1 MSRSHLA
8 GREPRERSST
18 AKKARSNVA
27 HSPVVTRRR
36 LGTELRRLR
45 VVSGKTI
52 EQAADELECSAA
64 KISRLE
70 TGRGVPKQRDVRDLL
85 RLYGVGPDEV
95 VHEEMLE
102 LASEGQSQGWWNDFK
117 DLDDDKLPEHIGR
130 YIALEQG
137 ASVIQ
142 GFEGDFVHGLLQTE
156 AYADAVIRELSP
168 STSNENRSRMVQLRM
183 TRQDVLKRSPD
194 PLDLRVILSESALMR
209 PVGGPAVMRD
219 QLHALRD
226 KIVSHDNVKVRIM
239 ALRSGVHLGLGSPF
253 SIIHFKEE
261 NDQDVVYL
269 EGHAG
274 ATYLEK
280 ATDVAR
286 YSKIVDGLWERVQ
299 SRDESMALLEK
310 HAEQI
315 LTV

>member
-1 MSRSHLA
+1 MI
-8 GREPRERSST
+8 SS
-18 AKKARSNVA
+18 
-27 HSPVVTRRR
+27 
-36 LGTELRRLR
+36 
-45 VVSGKTI
+45 KTI
-52 EQAADELECSAA
+52 EQAADELECSPA

-85 RLYGVGPDEV
+85 RLYGVQQDEV
-95 VHEEMLE
+95 AYEELLE

-137 ASVIQ
+137 ASQLQVY
-142 GFEGDFVHGLLQTE
+142 EGDLIHGLLQTE

-168 STSNENRSRMVQLRM
+168 ATSSADRARMVQLRM
-183 TRQDVLKRSPD
+183 ERQKVLSRGPD
-194 PLDLRVILSESALMR
+194 PLDLRVIIAEPALMR

-226 KIVSHDNVKVRIM
+226 KIASHDNVRVRIM
-239 ALRSGVHLGLGSPF
+239 ALRSGVYFGLGSPF
-253 SIIHFKEE
+253 SIIHFSDPG
-261 NDQDVVYL
+261 DQDVVYL

-280 ATDVAR
+280 PGDVAR
-286 YSKIVDGLWERVQ
+286 YAKIVDGLWERVL
-299 SRDESMALLEK
+299 SRDESMATLEE
-310 HAEQI
+310 HAEQF
-315 LTV
+315 VMA

>member
-1 MSRSHLA
+1 
-8 GREPRERSST
+8 
-18 AKKARSNVA
+18 VA

-36 LGTELRRLR
+36 LGAELRRLR
-45 VVSGKTI
+45 AASGKTI
-52 EQAADELECSAA
+52 DQAADELECSPA

-95 VHEEMLE
+95 VHEELLE

-137 ASVIQ
+137 ASIIQ
-142 GFEGDFVHGLLQTE
+142 GYEGDLVHGLLQTE
-156 AYADAVIRELSP
+156 AYADAVIRQRSPTTPDEL
-168 STSNENRSRMVQLRM
+168 RARMVELRM
-183 TRQDVLKRSPD
+183 ERQKVLSRSPD
-194 PLDLRVILSESALMR
+194 PLDLRVILGESALMR
-209 PVGGPAVMRD
+209 PVGGAEVMRD

-226 KIVSHDNVKVRIM
+226 KIVSHDNVKVRVM
-239 ALRSGVHLGLGSPF
+239 ALRTGFHRGLGSPF
-253 SIIHFKEE
+253 SIVHFSDPG
-261 NDQDVVYL
+261 DQDVVYL

-280 ATDVAR
+280 PADVLS
-286 YSKIVDGLWERVQ
+286 YSKIVDDLWELVQ
-299 SRDESMALLEK
+299 SRDESLALLEK

-315 LTV
+315 VMA